1 MSTIASTSYEIL
13 INEEYHILNTYID
26 KLSPSKIIII
36 VDENTE
42 EHCLP
47 KIKKNI
53 HHDFL
58 SIKIPSGEKYKT
70 LSTCQGL
77 WQALIQ
83 NDCDRE
89 TLIINLGGGVIGDMG
104 GFVAGTYMR
113 GVKFIQIPTTLLA
126 QVDASVG
133 GKLAI
138 DHMAYKNIIG
148 LFLEPTMVWVD
159 TSFLDTLPD
168 AHVRSGYAE
177 VVKHALIRSKALWNK
192 ISDKDIFH
200 NSSSQWASLVEDNIN
215 IKNYVVQQDFKEGG
229 LRKVLNFGHTV
240 GHAVESYFLDSS
252 TPLLHGEAIAIG
264 MICEAYIST
273 HQNKLSNSELTTI
286 TNYIKSIYPK
296 QVLLNPIREELLRL
310 MTHDKKNISGQ
321 YLFALLDGI
330 GKSSFDNDISKEIIG
345 ESLQY
350 YDEQFSS

>member
-1 MSTIASTSYEIL
+1 MGTIASTSYDIL
-13 INEEYHILNTYID
+13 INEEYDKLNTYID
-26 KLSPSKIIII
+26 RLSPSKIIII

-42 EHCLP
+42 KHCLP

-58 SIKIPSGEKYKT
+58 SVKIPSGENYKI

-83 NDCDRE
+83 NNCDRE

-148 LFLEPTMVWVD
+148 LFLEPSMVWVD
-159 TSFLDTLPD
+159 TSFIDTLTNLQ
-168 AHVRSGYAE
+168 VRSGFAE
-177 VVKHALIRSKALWNK
+177 VIKHALIRSKALWNK
-192 ISDKDIFH
+192 ISIKQLSDF
-200 NSSSQWASLVEDNIN
+200 NTTEWASLVEDNIN
-215 IKNYVVQQDFKEGG
+215 VKNHVVKQDFKEGG
-229 LRKVLNFGHTV
+229 LRKVLNFGHSI
-240 GHAVESYFLDSS
+240 GHAVESYFLNSP

-264 MICEAYIST
+264 MICESYISY
-273 HQNKLSNSELTTI
+273 HQKLISEVELSTI
-286 TNYIKSIYPK
+286 SSYINSIYPNL
-296 QVLLNPIREELLRL
+296 VNLSPITDKLIELIA
-310 MTHDKKNISGQ
+310 HDKKNVSGQ
-321 YLFALLDGI
+321 YLFALLDGV
-330 GKSSFDNDISKEIIG
+330 GSSTYNNNIPVDIIIH
-345 ESLQY
+345 SFQY
-350 YDEQFSS
+350 YDNLFTP